1 MTDQPH
7 PAGDPVTAY
16 RRVLARA
23 RNAETR
29 NRALL
34 RQLAA
39 LETQITA
46 LENRNTR

>member
-1 MTDQPH
+1 MTGPH
-7 PAGDPVTAY
+7 PVGDA
-16 RRVLARA
+16 RRAWRTLHARA
-23 RNAETR
+23 RKAEAK

-39 LETQITA
+39 LETQITT